1 MDEPEDSLET
11 AKIRPRF
18 AASAEALVA
27 VLIKHVTRPNK
38 IKYGEDIGNSKVE
51 PKMLQQNAALL
62 LDLAGLHPNMSFSSK
77 TMKQATMVVE
87 QHYHDKWNLSPEEAL
102 DFSDKIEKRI
112 RCMCS
117 HFSTAKRRK
126 SPPTWVGSIAL
137 SFRSGPATPG
147 GEGDRASSST
157 ASGPLTTTAA
167 AGGVEG
173 DDEDEEDDETQYYES
188 DQQEGKAEV
197 EKAKGDRGGEEAD
210 YFVGW
215 NAEMEKMWRC
225 RTDDPS
231 GTKEFASK
239 VEIPTGASPT
249 DACIAVFSDG
259 SRNTVACMTAGQW
272 KAREAAKVAAATA
285 HKHTQAPLLEKGDF
299 IVKTKQ
305 DRATLLYIA
314 KASKPS
320 QQLCQVRLD
329 IFDSQAQGLK
339 VMEQIVDRLIAD
351 PHTEP
356 YKVRDEILKSM
367 GWPSC
372 KKRRTAAKG
381 EAVAIEK
388 GEAGAEAENIEE
400 GDDEDE
406 EGDENEDESEAK
418 AIVLKRPAAS
428 TKKRAASV
436 AKAEVVTIEESD
448 DEDEEGEKN
457 EDESEAQAIVLKRP
471 AASTKKA
478 AASAAEAEAP
488 STPPSRRAKEDIC
501 RRWAKEDICN
511 DRLDYFMQM
520 SCNDRLDYFMP

>member
-27 VLIKHVTRPNK
+27 VLVKHVTRPNK
-38 IKYGEDIGNSKVE
+38 IQYGENISNSKVE
-51 PKMLQQNAALL
+51 PKMLEHNALLL

-77 TMKQATMVVE
+77 TMKQAIMVVE
-87 QHYHDKWNLSPEEAL
+87 QHYHDKWNLSPEEAS
-102 DFSDKIEKRI
+102 DFGDKIEKRI

-126 SPPTWVGSIAL
+126 SPPTWVGNILAAKGSMVL
-137 SFRSGPATPG
+137 SFCSGPATPR

-157 ASGPLTTTAA
+157 AGGPLTTTAA

-173 DDEDEEDDETQYYES
+173 DDEDEEIDEDYES

-272 KAREAAKVAAATA
+272 MAREAAKVAAATA
-285 HKHTQAPLLEKGDF
+285 HKHTQTPLLEKGDF

-305 DRATLLYIA
+305 DRAPLLYIA
-314 KASKPS
+314 KASKPG

-339 VMEQIVDRLIAD
+339 VMEQVVDSLIAD

-367 GWPSC
+367 GWPQS
-372 KKRRTAAKG
+372 KKRRKAAKG

-388 GEAGAEAENIEE
+388 GEAGAKAENIEE
-400 GDDEDE
+400 GDDKDE

-428 TKKRAASV
+428 TKKRAASA
-436 AKAEVVTIEESD
+436 AKAEVVTIEGS
-448 DEDEEGEKN
+448 EDEEGEKN
-457 EDESEAQAIVLKRP
+457 EDESEAQAIVPKRP

-488 STPPSRRAKEDIC
+488 STPPTRRAKEDEEAPSTHLS
-501 RRWAKEDICN
+501 RR
-511 DRLDYFMQM
+511 RLDSFMSM
-520 SCNDRLDYFMP
+520 SCMDMDIDV